1 MNDIIQNIKLRIEEL
16 KNNPGALFG
25 LLYPYVLVVIVALGL
40 YYVSNLDF
48 IARQKIP
55 SVLPDTTKVSD
66 LSIQPAKDV
75 PPTNIFEVANPT
87 DELLN
92 EGEKLY
98 KANCSSCHGDNGAGG
113 GPAAVG
119 LNPAPRNFTDKENW
133 KNGMTLSAIYTTLE
147 EGIAGGAM
155 ISYDYLL
162 PVEKISL
169 AHYIR
174 DSFISDAP
182 EDSEADLETLD
193 LTYNLS
199 AGQQLPAQIPIAS
212 AKEIII
218 SESNSTSLKVSGLFK
233 KVESGNEQGAEILKS
248 ISTDLNKSITFLLKE
263 GSWKVSEQKFID
275 VITRHVNYNGFN
287 ARVFNL
293 RDSEWSLL
301 YSYLNRIVFG

>member
-1 MNDIIQNIKLRIEEL
+1 MNDVIQSIKEKIGEL

-40 YYVSNLDF
+40 YYVSNLNF

-55 SVLPDTTKVSD
+55 SILLDSTSASE
-66 LSIQPAKDV
+66 LSIQPAKNV
-75 PPTNIFEVANPT
+75 PPTNIFEVAKPT

-98 KANCSSCHGDNGAGG
+98 KANCSSCHGENGTGG

-119 LNPAPRNFTDKENW
+119 LNPAPRNFTVNENW
-133 KNGMTLSAIYTTLE
+133 KNGMTLSAIYATLE
-147 EGIAGGAM
+147 EGISGGAM

-174 DSFISDAP
+174 ETFISDAE
-182 EDSEADLETLD
+182 EDSETDLETLD

-199 AGQQLPAQIPIAS
+199 AGQQLPAQIPVAS
-212 AKEIII
+212 AKKIILTEHTAISSSVSEI
-218 SESNSTSLKVSGLFK
+218 SEKVLA
-233 KVESGNEQGAEILKS
+233 ESDQGAAILKS
-248 ISTDLNKSITFLLKE
+248 VSTDLNKSVSFLLSNKA
-263 GSWKVSEQKFID
+263 WKISEQKFVDI
-275 VITRHVNYNGFN
+275 ITQNVNYNGFSGK
-287 ARVFNL
+287 VFNL
-293 RDSEWSLL
+293 RSDEWSLL
-301 YSYLNRIVFG
+301 YSYLNRITQV